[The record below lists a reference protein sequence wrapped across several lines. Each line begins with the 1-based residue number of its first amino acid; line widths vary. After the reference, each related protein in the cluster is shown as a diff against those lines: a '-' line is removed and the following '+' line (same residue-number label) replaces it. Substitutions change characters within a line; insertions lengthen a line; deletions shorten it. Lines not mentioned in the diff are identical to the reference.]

1 MGKQQQKTFVCQNSP
16 SFFFSFF
23 HLLICR
29 KPFAFFFKSKWLF
42 LSAAATIL
50 RGGIVILVIK
60 KSRAKDEYI
69 VYNPHHFQ
77 LHTHTRHKR
86 IAVIIKS
93 NVEHHRVPRSTDLR
107 LLESHIRL
115 TSNKSYL
122 RKLEARREE
131 LLAAKA
137 AQKETGG
144 AA

>member
-1 MGKQQQKTFVCQNSP
+1 M
-16 SFFFSFF
+16 
-23 HLLICR
+23 
-29 KPFAFFFKSKWLF
+29 
-42 LSAAATIL
+42 SANPVLL
-50 RGGIVILVIK
+50 RGGIVILIIK

-93 NVEHHRVPRSTDLR
+93 NVEHQRVPRSNDLR
-107 LLESHIRL
+107 LLESHIRV

-137 AQKETGG
+137 QQKQTGE